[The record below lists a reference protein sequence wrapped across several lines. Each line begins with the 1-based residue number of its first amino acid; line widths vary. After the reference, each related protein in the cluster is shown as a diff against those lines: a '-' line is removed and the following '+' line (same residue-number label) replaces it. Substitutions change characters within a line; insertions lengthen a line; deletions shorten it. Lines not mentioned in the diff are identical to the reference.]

1 METKVEA
8 VKIVFIRLKE
18 VMAICGMSRS
28 AIYGAIKKGD
38 FPAQIKLC
46 GRSSAWLHSEV
57 MAWGESRVQ
66 AGRGE
71 PGAKGAG
78 GAAETSVS

>member
-28 AIYGAIKKGD
+28 AIYGAIKKGQ
-38 FPAQIKLC
+38 FPAQVKLY

-57 MAWGESRVQ
+57 TAWGESRVQ
-66 AGRGE
+66 AARGG
-71 PGAKGAG
+71 PAAKGAG
-78 GAAETSVS
+78 GAAETSVA